1 MAEATARSAND
12 NISLAFKIVGAGM
25 GFIALKKLGETFGIF
40 QTKEEG
46 QQEEATNQASQSA
59 TQTYSNN
66 PYIAFNPNYAVA
78 IVKAY
83 NKKFYPKVFN
93 GTFNM
98 VFSQVQYV
106 NFVNQLWAGKDLFD
120 DDEEKIYGVFRQ
132 ITTQWQLSL
141 LSSLFYYFKKKDL
154 LEWLKGFLNA
164 NEMAV
169 IFNIIKNYPQ
179 YKPQA

>member
-1 MAEATARSAND
+1 MAEATQTKTND
-12 NISLAFKIVGAGM
+12 NINLAFKLAMAGM

-40 QTKEEG
+40 NTKEENLV
-46 QQEEATNQASQSA
+46 EEGTEGAGASA
-59 TQTYSNN
+59 TQTYTNN
-66 PYIAFNPNYAVA
+66 PYIAFNPNYAPL

-83 NKKFYPKVFN
+83 NKKYYPKIFN
-93 GTFNM
+93 GTYNM
-98 VFSQVQYV
+98 VFSQGQYI
-106 NFVNQLWAGKDLFD
+106 NLVNQLWAGKDLFN

-141 LSSLFYYFKKKDL
+141 LSSLFFYFKKKDL
-154 LEWLKGFLNA
+154 LEWLKGFLDA

-179 YKPQA
+179 YKPV

>member
-1 MAEATARSAND
+1 MAESTATNTNQ
-12 NISLAFKIVGAGM
+12 NINLAFKLAMAGM

-40 QTKEEG
+40 NTAEEN
-46 QQEEATNQASQSA
+46 QQEEATASASASA
-59 TQTYSNN
+59 TQTYTNN
-66 PYIAFNPNYAVA
+66 PYIAFNPNYAIA

-83 NKKFYPKVFN
+83 NKKYYPKVFN
-93 GTFNM
+93 GVYNM
-98 VFSQVQYV
+98 VFSQPQYLK
-106 NFVNQLWAGKDLFD
+106 FVTELYDGKSLFG

-154 LEWLKGFLNA
+154 LEYLKSFMNPS
-164 NEMAV
+164 EMAV

-179 YKPQA
+179 YKPA